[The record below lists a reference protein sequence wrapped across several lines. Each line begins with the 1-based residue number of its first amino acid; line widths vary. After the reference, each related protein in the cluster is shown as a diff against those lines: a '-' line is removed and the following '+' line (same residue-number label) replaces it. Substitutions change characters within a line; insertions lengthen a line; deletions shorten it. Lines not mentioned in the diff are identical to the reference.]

1 MTPKTYRLSPPA
13 FLDQTFSSRLDAQR
27 QAVRHLLSLGY
38 DLSQIEHDER
48 DEDFVRVTAG
58 FGMVQVI
65 SSDFDAWSEQL

>member
-1 MTPKTYRLSPPA
+1 MKTYRIALPQ
-13 FLDQTFSSRLDAQR
+13 FTGHTFSNRLDAQR

-38 DLSQIEHDER
+38 DVSQIEHDER
-48 DEDFVRVTAG
+48 DEDLVRVTAG